1 MLVHITG
8 TTILCLAGLSAGL
21 QLMPGS
27 RGSAE
32 QAQKV
37 KVEVLMEPGC
47 HACTTLMTHSVKA
60 AVAEAEISEMMTLD
74 INPFGNTYFAIPKC
88 EDFQEAAGL
97 DPDTGMHN
105 YSPEAR
111 GCWGELCDADVPE
124 KEKKSAGCF
133 DGKVVWQFQAYQA
146 FATEYFMCAKKLTN
160 NKWKKYVPFLIC
172 FEEGEAEMRDPDLM
186 AQVAQ
191 RCADANDVD
200 YFELETCRSNENY
213 VNIFLKDAARTPAH
227 KGVPVVYIN
236 GQEQAPG
243 QSRDSIINA
252 VRAAAGEVY
261 MPTDGVAALAE
272 RSLPDK
278 ALLSAAW
285 LSKSVWK
292 GGFKHA
298 RLHHPN
304 ITDFC

>member
-97 DPDTGMHN
+97 DPYTGMQN

-111 GCWGELCDADVPE
+111 TCWGKLCERGVPE
-124 KEKKSAGCF
+124 KERAADCF
-133 DGKVVWQFQAYQA
+133 DGQVIWQFEDYQA
-146 FATEYFMCAKKLTN
+146 WSTEYFMCAKKLTN

-172 FEEGEAEMRDPDLM
+172 FEEGEAEMRDPALM

-200 YFELETCRSNENY
+200 YFELETCRSNEDY

-252 VRAAAGEVY
+252 VRAAAGKVY

-285 LSKSVWK
+285 MSKSVWK
-292 GGFKHA
+292 GGFQHA